1 MAPHHPLVKL
11 AENAPGATYGGATAS
26 IALWG
31 LHISEICVI
40 VSTLV
45 SVLGLALQIWLAT
58 YRIRRLERGHSHTEV
73 VVKAIAQANRA
84 LDAKVDNIE
93 KTGD

>member
-11 AENAPGATYGGATAS
+11 AENAPGVTYGGATAS

-58 YRIRRLERGHSHTEV
+58 YRIRRLERGHSHTEA
-73 VVKAIAQANRA
+73 VKAIAKSHRA
-84 LDAKVDNIE
+84 LDAKVETIE